1 MRAINTDTIGEA
13 TNLRQSEATIKTQT
27 QPHKRVQFH
36 RKMLNSQSS
45 TPNTQSSAS
54 NLQRST
60 SKLQRSTSSFRRQGS
75 SGRIWNDPIPT
86 IELKKDIA
94 SANNP
99 AIVFPEAFVKNA
111 ALDHAEG
118 STSHHLAR
126 ASSPA
131 FFHSSLVSH
140 VPFMVGWPL
149 PHVQL
154 KPKFINMQPNMNVE

>member
-1 MRAINTDTIGEA
+1 
-13 TNLRQSEATIKTQT
+13 
-27 QPHKRVQFH
+27 
-36 RKMLNSQSS
+36 MLNSQSS

-99 AIVFPEAFVKNA
+99 AAIVFPEAIVFPKVVKNA

-118 STSHHLAR
+118 STSHHLGR
-126 ASSPA
+126 ASSP
-131 FFHSSLVSH
+131 
-140 VPFMVGWPL
+140 VGP
-149 PHVQL
+149 PTTQPA
-154 KPKFINMQPNMNVE
+154 PKTQRCSFSAIFRPCIRPPSCAIESQ